1 MAAKKWIYEV
11 KYTDGEE
18 YTYTAPDGKLKSKKL
33 PTVRVEAENRL
44 NAVVAASSARSS
56 DRRRRKET
64 KMSNLSANAQLLGNL
79 EHTTAEL
86 LEGMTEERGRGF
98 ASDNESWAA
107 LKGYL
112 ERAEKMRKDI
122 EKVHKEMWDAIKDQ
136 NDDAYRALANEL
148 TRASSTLAAEWITV
162 SVLGKIA
169 VEMTDE

>member
-1 MAAKKWIYEV
+1 
-11 KYTDGEE
+11 
-18 YTYTAPDGKLKSKKL
+18 
-33 PTVRVEAENRL
+33 
-44 NAVVAASSARSS
+44 
-56 DRRRRKET
+56 
-64 KMSNLSANAQLLGNL
+64 MSNLSANAQLLGNL

-122 EKVHKEMWDAIKDQ
+122 D
-136 NDDAYRALANEL
+136 NAYRALANEL
-148 TRASSTLAAEWITV
+148 TRASSALAAEWITV